1 MGSVWER
8 RNPMDMSKYQP
19 RNLTGFKY
27 TVNLM
32 ILISKLL
39 YFLAIQ
45 NPKDLL
51 QTHLR
56 IWNHHNKKVMNLI
69 QSSYGSRKRVVQWPS
84 IESGRNL
91 RSRYLLAFRWME
103 YFSYDNGLLGLIIL
117 FGSTLD
123 NQYDWGLCI
132 ESCKFGP
139 ENPNNIEAFYRKTT
153 GINKS
158 LWIYI
163 PRASFY

>member
-1 MGSVWER
+1 
-8 RNPMDMSKYQP
+8 MDMSKYQP

-69 QSSYGSRKRVVQWPS
+69 QSSYGSRKRVVQ
-84 IESGRNL
+84 
-91 RSRYLLAFRWME
+91 
-103 YFSYDNGLLGLIIL
+103 
-117 FGSTLD
+117 
-123 NQYDWGLCI
+123 
-132 ESCKFGP
+132 
-139 ENPNNIEAFYRKTT
+139 
-153 GINKS
+153 
-158 LWIYI
+158 
-163 PRASFY
+163 